1 MVLSLWICYALGK
14 GEMIYMLLV
23 KGGWTMFWRLI
34 KKILIEILVN
44 IAVELAVAVLL

>member
-1 MVLSLWICYALGK
+1 MAPSIWICYALGK

-34 KKILIEILVN
+34 KKILVEILVN
-44 IAVELAVAVLL
+44 IAVGLAVAALL